1 MIKGV
6 NRQVIEISD
15 PNSIY
20 YERAWLVVRPEYVK
34 IQQSI
39 LDKEAKNLM
48 KDVSRPSCMG
58 VKRNFGFWAVRL
70 GASAILGAG
79 ISTLIHCFVL

>member
-6 NRQVIEISD
+6 NRQIIEISD

-34 IQQSI
+34 IQQNI
-39 LDKEAKNLM
+39 LEKEAKSLL
-48 KDVSRPSCMG
+48 KDISKPSCMG
-58 VKRNFGFWAVRL
+58 VKRNFGFWAMRL
-70 GASAILGAG
+70 GVSAVIGAG

>member
-20 YERAWLVVRPEYVK
+20 YEKAWLVVRPEYVK
-34 IQQSI
+34 IQQNI
-39 LDKEAKNLM
+39 LEKEARNFM
-48 KDVSRPSCMG
+48 KDISNPSCMG
-58 VKRNFGFWAVRL
+58 VKRNFGFWLIRL
-70 GASAILGAG
+70 GASALLGAG
-79 ISTLIHCFVL
+79 ISTLIHCFLL